1 MAKVLISE
9 SILTA
14 IADAIREKLST
25 TDTYKPSEMAD
36 AVESISGGG
45 GGGADNMY
53 DYMNGLWDGSISPP
67 T

>member
-14 IADAIREKLST
+14 IAEAIREKLST

-45 GGGADNMY
+45 GGADNMY

>member
-1 MAKVLISE
+1 MAKVLVSE

-14 IADAIREKLST
+14 IADAIREKLDT
-25 TDTYKPSEMAD
+25 TDTYKPSEMAE

-45 GGGADNMY
+45 DDYTMY
-53 DYMNGLWDGSISPP
+53 EYMNGLYDGSIQPP

>member
-45 GGGADNMY
+45 EYTMY
-53 DYMNGLWDGSISPP
+53 EYMNGLYDGSIDPP

>member
-25 TDTYKPSEMAD
+25 TDTYKPSEMAE
-36 AVESISGGG
+36 AVESISG

>member
-9 SILTA
+9 SYLSA
-14 IADAIREKLST
+14 IADALREKLGT

-36 AVESISGGG
+36 AVEEIETGGG
-45 GGGADNMY
+45 MTMY
-53 DYMNGLWDGSISPP
+53 EYMNALHDGSEDPP